1 MRTCCGIVPDTSS
14 PAMATIRERYR
25 ITLGIGISATRS
37 DTRNCRRHGSRTFG
51 GIRQAALFECLS
63 PTRYLGKKDSRGTL
77 AGRCNPKDATA
88 RARLAHRQKTAGTCC
103 KAAAV
108 RPRDPTPNMAKTFVS
123 RLEWDPRERYAWVG
137 FRIVKELLRLGGMSS
152 RR

>member
-1 MRTCCGIVPDTSS
+1 S

-63 PTRYLGKKDSRGTL
+63 PTRCLGKKDFRGTL

-88 RARLAHRQKTAGTCC
+88 RARRARAVSLAAKLPCWATPA
-103 KAAAV
+103 
-108 RPRDPTPNMAKTFVS
+108 RPVMLWPPADMAWPLLGA
-123 RLEWDPRERYAWVG
+123 R
-137 FRIVKELLRLGGMSS
+137 VKGWFENTTVPQHPS
-152 RR
+152 